1 MLGEV
6 GGLGCAVTDFLEFL
20 QSFVGTHG
28 SNARNQIPDVS
39 RVVVDCFVHQLFS
52 AITTTNTMIPIKTV
66 TERTLDA
73 IIGVKCRAV
82 IRAEFGSPDQGSV
95 DNGWPLRL
103 IFFFQQKWTMSFHD
117 GNHLILTPII
127 PSWKEHER

>member
-52 AITTTNTMIPIKTV
+52 AITTTNTMIPLKK
-66 TERTLDA
+66 RYGLGGGDGA
-73 IIGVKCRAV
+73 K
-82 IRAEFGSPDQGSV
+82 
-95 DNGWPLRL
+95 
-103 IFFFQQKWTMSFHD
+103 KWTMSFHD
-117 GNHLILTPII
+117 GNQLILTPIK
-127 PSWKEHER
+127 PSWKEHGR